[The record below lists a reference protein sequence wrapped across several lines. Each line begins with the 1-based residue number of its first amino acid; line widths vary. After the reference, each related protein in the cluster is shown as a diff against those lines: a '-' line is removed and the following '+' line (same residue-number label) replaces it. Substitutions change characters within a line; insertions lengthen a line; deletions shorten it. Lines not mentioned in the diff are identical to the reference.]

1 MGTNGKYTKIKKKDR
16 ERERERK
23 RKRKMKEK
31 DREREF
37 PRRQMRLRRDC
48 LEEEKNEIKRESA
61 FLWFHFLNLNE

>member
-1 MGTNGKYTKIKKKDR
+1 
-16 ERERERK
+16 
-23 RKRKMKEK
+23 MKEK